1 MFDVN
6 HTDYHNANKRSIA
19 LNRIVGKVNVP
30 LNEVQK
36 KMVSLRSYYG
46 QLKGKMQASK
56 ASGAGA
62 DNVFV
67 PQWKYFSDLDTF
79 LCDHLVPKQTLSN
92 ITNTDCDE
100 GQSFSQ
106 KMPKSRKK
114 RAEPEISFTDQV
126 MIKAMNRLDK
136 NTDAATNQETAN
148 EDDIFGSMIACS
160 LKKIPDGFSKEKLK
174 ISLLQTVFEARF
186 SGHYSTNGRGES
198 TSNTS

>member
-19 LNRIVGKVNVP
+19 VNRIVGKVNVP

-36 KMVSLRSYYG
+36 RMVSLRSYYG

-62 DNVFV
+62 ENVFV
-67 PQWKYFSDLDTF
+67 TQWKYFSDLDTF
-79 LCDHLVPKQTLSN
+79 LCDHLVPKRTLSN

-106 KMPKSRKK
+106 KIPKSRKK
-114 RAEPEISFTDQV
+114 RAEPEISITD
-126 MIKAMNRLDK
+126 
-136 NTDAATNQETAN
+136 
-148 EDDIFGSMIACS
+148 
-160 LKKIPDGFSKEKLK
+160 
-174 ISLLQTVFEARF
+174 
-186 SGHYSTNGRGES
+186 
-198 TSNTS
+198 